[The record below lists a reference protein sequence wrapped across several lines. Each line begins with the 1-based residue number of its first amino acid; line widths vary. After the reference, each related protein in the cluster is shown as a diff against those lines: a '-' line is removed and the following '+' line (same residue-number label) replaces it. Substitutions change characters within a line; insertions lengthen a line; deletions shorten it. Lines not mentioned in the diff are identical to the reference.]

1 MARFCY
7 ELADRMANLNIISE
21 DDKDCY
27 CYSIQLLV
35 ERVICFSLILISAV
49 YFHSIIEVSA
59 FIIVFTLI
67 RKNSDGIH
75 CRSSLG
81 CFCLSTLVSISTIG
95 VSQLLSSS
103 CAIRLGGGGFGYDS
117 VVHNSQCKQ
126 SGFGFIKGGIGLS

>member
-49 YFHSIIEVSA
+49 YFHWS
-59 FIIVFTLI
+59 
-67 RKNSDGIH
+67 NS
-75 CRSSLG
+75 
-81 CFCLSTLVSISTIG
+81 
-95 VSQLLSSS
+95 
-103 CAIRLGGGGFGYDS
+103 
-117 VVHNSQCKQ
+117 
-126 SGFGFIKGGIGLS
+126 